1 MRAIEGGRAALVN
14 ALGLC
19 GVDASALPITDE
31 AKLRLGD
38 HARHSEDHAA
48 HIVLSRGGC
57 AGVAGQ
63 VALAASALGD
73 LSISRGCGPLQADS

>member
-1 MRAIEGGRAALVN
+1 MRAIEGDRAALVN

-48 HIVLSRGGC
+48 HIVLSRGGWHR
-57 AGVAGQ
+57 V
-63 VALAASALGD
+63 
-73 LSISRGCGPLQADS
+73 LSCEVIDIVNY